1 MAFNQVLKQ
10 KILFLK
16 LSVSIVILAI
26 LFFLS
31 DTSKMLN
38 ALVNI
43 NLWIIFIAVLLC
55 FLQMVLAGFRWYI
68 LGVGTGDFLNILTA
82 IKINFAAMFC
92 NQVLPTSI
100 GGDVVRVTLAG
111 REGLTIGRAIRTV
124 LLDRVTGL
132 VSLIVLIAVTFI
144 AVESYLPKE
153 WPVQTIKISPILILI
168 VVFILF
174 YNGKMLA
181 PLLQKVAYLEWF
193 GTFLREGSVLIR
205 EGKTIYYTILISI
218 IIHSIGALC
227 VWTLANDLGLEI
239 SYMSVLGFL
248 PFISLAQLIPI
259 SIAGWGVREGV
270 VVTLFAWM
278 GMDTS
283 IALLVS
289 IIWGASIAIAA
300 VFCGFIW
307 VGMRSA
313 DESLK
318 SIKTNGFYNL

>member
-43 NLWIIFIAVLLC
+43 NLWIIFIAVSLC

-68 LGVGTGDFLNILTA
+68 LGVGTGDFLNILTV

-132 VSLIVLIAVTFI
+132 LSLIVLIAFTFI

-153 WPVQTIKISPILILI
+153 WPVQTIKVSPILILI
-168 VVFILF
+168 IVFILF
-174 YNGKMLA
+174 YNGKTLA
-181 PLLQKVAYLEWF
+181 PLLQKVGYFEWF

-205 EGKTIYYTILISI
+205 EGKTIYYTISISI

-239 SYMSVLGFL
+239 NYLSVLGFL

-278 GMDTS
+278 GMDAS

-289 IIWGASIAIAA
+289 IIWGSSIAISA
-300 VFCGFIW
+300 VLCGFIW

-318 SIKTNGFYNL
+318 SIKTNEFYDL